1 MLKDV
6 ETWFRPPSSP
16 QDSVERLLN
25 FGHLCTVICP
35 ICSMLHCCQILL
47 RRLEHVSN
55 ISLALRCLGFVL
67 RHVLPS
73 TRNLLQC
80 QYVPRPIWFAS
91 CCNCDPLRWGEWM
104 QIWAAKL
111 YTMPHDGHDGHVF
124 KCILYISVFL
134 HLKKNQ
140 TCPCHPFMLQ
150 RFNLLAL
157 FAHEC
162 PLRASLGRLD
172 WSSCSLTAIKHDF
185 KHDH

>member
-1 MLKDV
+1 
-6 ETWFRPPSSP
+6 
-16 QDSVERLLN
+16 
-25 FGHLCTVICP
+25 
-35 ICSMLHCCQILL
+35 
-47 RRLEHVSN
+47 
-55 ISLALRCLGFVL
+55 
-67 RHVLPS
+67 
-73 TRNLLQC
+73 
-80 QYVPRPIWFAS
+80 
-91 CCNCDPLRWGEWM
+91 M

-140 TCPCHPFMLQ
+140 TCPRHPFMLQ